1 MGCVFVLSY
10 FSRKYIFKE
19 CLGIIARAIKYV
31 LFHFLWLLFYDST
44 DLLTRSK
51 ILAFLNIPYWLGLM
65 GFQNKWIGFLNLSK
79 DRAQGLFGTPV
90 ASSEC
95 RFRLPPS
102 EQGRR
107 EPSYQQP
114 VIFDGSRG
122 PGQRNELKGGQADL
136 NMMSA
141 GAVKRHQLPRTL

>member
-95 RFRLPPS
+95 RFRLHRLS
-102 EQGRR
+102 RDAESHLISNLLFLMEAEDRDKEMSSR
-107 EPSYQQP
+107 E
-114 VIFDGSRG
+114 VR
-122 PGQRNELKGGQADL
+122 L
-136 NMMSA
+136 
-141 GAVKRHQLPRTL
+141 T